1 MASLGI
7 RNCISCKKIFMPVSN
22 EKMCPACRAKE
33 LELEEKV
40 KIYVRDHPG
49 ITVDELIEGSGAPS
63 ALVWRMIQQGL
74 FENANLRNAK
84 YPCGNCGKLITK
96 GVYCYECAS
105 KLRAD
110 AQKFAKAANSR
121 KRVEKNQ
128 ESSEGRKTF
137 SSSMYD
143 EIDSSRRR

>member
-7 RNCISCKKIFMPVSN
+7 RNCVICKKIFIPVSN
-22 EKMCPACRAKE
+22 EKMCPACRTKE

-40 KIYVRDHPG
+40 KVYVRDHPG

-74 FENANLRNAK
+74 FENSSLRNAK

-110 AQKFAKAANSR
+110 AQKFAKAAANSK

-137 SSSMYD
+137 S
-143 EIDSSRRR
+143 